1 MQRAAVSADA
11 KLIERI
17 LTGGD
22 DYEIVLTLPEA
33 KFGSLHAAAR
43 TAGVPLAKIGQAA
56 SGQGVRFLR
65 EGKALSFAQPS
76 YSHF

>member
-1 MQRAAVSADA
+1 
-11 KLIERI
+11 
-17 LTGGD
+17 
-22 DYEIVLTLPEA
+22 LTLPEA
-33 KFGSLHAAAR
+33 KFENLRAAAQ
-43 TAGVPLAKIGQAA
+43 TAGVPLAKIGQVS